1 MKKVHHLLCVV
12 ALLLGGFSSS
22 CFGQTPAIKATADI
36 INASSVTLP
45 VTLDHLTD
53 NDVSTAPV
61 FIFSAS
67 QPTFGRVT
75 LKPNNTILYTPIRG
89 FQGTDSFTYSISSA
103 PGGVGAVSSA
113 MVTIRNP
120 YLLGKGVFSAA
131 INGPTP
137 AHESSGYIQIATDS
151 KASFTASLRYAGQTF
166 RIKNTFDATGRHV
179 ATINREGGLPD
190 LTLALQ
196 FALSGPPKVD
206 CTLTIGSQVTTLVLP
221 RSPWSLTN
229 KPSRIGQ
236 YTMILPAP
244 DALATTPQGTGYA
257 YFRVGTTGAVS
268 ILGRT
273 GGNRSFSS
281 TTILQA
287 DDTFPFY
294 APLHHAA
301 GSLFGKVTM
310 TVINP
315 TDVTL
320 AGNLTWFKPKNLK
333 DPFYPKGF
341 NLIIPAVG
349 SLYLPPL
356 ANTTIL
362 PVTSV
367 ANFNSNFKVEAG
379 SIRIPRIERALLGEL
394 PDAGPYE
401 LSLDNLRRFSAKL
414 VISPKIGF
422 FKGSFYDT
430 TARARRP
437 MSGVFVQSQGAAYGI
452 WNTATKTGRVELKPD
467 PFTK

>member
-1 MKKVHHLLCVV
+1 MKILHPFLCAV
-12 ALLLGGFSSS
+12 ALLLGGFSPS
-22 CFGQTPAIKATADI
+22 CFGAATPIQATADI
-36 INASSVTLP
+36 INTSSVTLP
-45 VTLDHLTD
+45 ITLDHLTD

-67 QPTFGRVT
+67 QPIFGRV
-75 LKPNNTILYTPIRG
+75 LIKPNNTILYTPIRG

-103 PGGVGAVSSA
+103 PGGVGAVSTA
-113 MVTIRNP
+113 VVAIRNP
-120 YLLGKGVFSAA
+120 YLLGKGTFSAA
-131 INGPTP
+131 INSPAP
-137 AHESSGYIQIATDS
+137 AHESSGYLQIATDS
-151 KASFTASLRYAGQTF
+151 KANFTASLRYAGQTF

-179 ATINREGGLPD
+179 ATINRAGSLPD
-190 LTLALQ
+190 LTLDLQ
-196 FALSGPPKVD
+196 FALTGPPKVD
-206 CTLTIGSQVTTLVLP
+206 CTVTMGAQVTTLVLP
-221 RSPWSLTN
+221 RSPWTLTN
-229 KPSRIGQ
+229 KPLRIGQ

-244 DALATTPQGTGYA
+244 DLLTTTPQGTGYA

-273 GGNRSFSS
+273 GDNRSFSS

-287 DDTFPFY
+287 DNTFPIH
-294 APLHHAA
+294 APLQHAT
-301 GSLFGKVTM
+301 GSLFGKATM

-315 TDVTL
+315 TNVTL
-320 AGNLTWFKPKNLK
+320 AANLTWFKPKNLR

-341 NLIIPAVG
+341 NLTVPAVG

-379 SIRIPRIERALLGEL
+379 SIRIPRIERALLGKL
-394 PDAGPYE
+394 PDAGLYE
-401 LSLDNLRRFSAKL
+401 LTLDNLRRLSAKL

-430 TARARRP
+430 TARRRRP
-437 MSGVFVQSQGAAYGI
+437 MSGVFVQSQGAAYGT
-452 WNTATKTGRVELKPD
+452 WSTATKVGRVELKPD
-467 PFTK
+467 PSTK